1 MWHEMMLEDGQGQ
14 LTLAYI
20 LREMGTRG
28 RILSREEIR
37 SEYILYARLR
47 GRVNTGS
54 LLPRTGSAYSCHPC
68 IIINNALFLSGKSL
82 DIDEKLYSKFKQ
94 RGKP

>member
-54 LLPRTGSAYSCHPC
+54 LLPRTISVYSCHPC